1 MLPTRPWLQ
10 VLQRVQIYDV
20 TTNKNAVV
28 RHNNKVI
35 ENIHWQPP
43 SLGWI
48 RLNMD
53 GASKGEG
60 IAGCGGVL
68 RGDSGECIC
77 GFSKGLGAY
86 SAYVA
91 ELWGV
96 FEDLKFAL
104 SHGFLT
110 VEFHV
115 DS

>member
-1 MLPTRPWLQ
+1 
-10 VLQRVQIYDV
+10 
-20 TTNKNAVV
+20 
-28 RHNNKVI
+28 
-35 ENIHWQPP
+35 
-43 SLGWI
+43 
-48 RLNMD
+48 MD

-110 VEFHV
+110 VELHV
-115 DS
+115 DSQVVVNTISFAKGGLPIRWTLIQNIRRFLELD